1 MTMTQSLRLCAVS
14 AALAGAAA
22 LLAGCQDSDPQMR
35 ADTFPMGQADKF
47 DQPPPRKPLLGSDNY
62 LRSHDVLPVAKADIR
77 EPLPPAVPL
86 PAATAQQEVLQPQD
100 STAQPSEE
108 QGGVTPAAGMAAVI
122 TNAQGDGEQHK
133 LDGTVAK

>member
-1 MTMTQSLRLCAVS
+1 MSMTQSLRLCTVG
-14 AALAGAAA
+14 AALASAVAM
-22 LLAGCQDSDPQMR
+22 LAGCQDAGPQMR

-47 DQPPPRKPLLGSDNY
+47 DQPPPRKPLLGSNNY

-86 PAATAQQEVLQPQD
+86 PAASPEVLQPQD

>member
-1 MTMTQSLRLCAVS
+1 MFMTPSLRFFTVGV
-14 AALAGAAA
+14 ALAGAAV
-22 LLAGCQDSDPQMR
+22 LLAGCQDAGPQMR
-35 ADTFPMGQADKF
+35 ADTFPMGQADQF
-47 DQPPPRKPLLGSDNY
+47 NQPPARKPLFGSDDY

-86 PAATAQQEVLQPQD
+86 PVATAQQDVIQPQD
-100 STAQPSEE
+100 STAQPSEQ

-133 LDGTVAK
+133 LDGTSAK

>member
-1 MTMTQSLRLCAVS
+1 
-14 AALAGAAA
+14 
-22 LLAGCQDSDPQMR
+22 MR

-108 QGGVTPAAGMAAVI
+108 QGGGDTCSRHGCGDYECPGRWRAAQA
-122 TNAQGDGEQHK
+122 
-133 LDGTVAK
+133 